1 MVKIITVDGPSGSG
15 KGTVSR
21 ILAKQLGFHYLDSG
35 ALYRLLGLV
44 AVRHCLDIELKNDL
58 THVAENMDVRF
69 EALTN
74 GHNRVL
80 LEGEDVT
87 QELRTEETGALASKV
102 AAIPSVRNALLA
114 RQKQFAKAPGLIA
127 DGRDMGTKVFPEAQL
142 KIFLTAS
149 IEERASRRY
158 KQLLEQG
165 ENVSLRA
172 LEEQVRSRDERDMN
186 REASPLSIATDAIEV
201 DTSDLSIQEAVDKLL
216 NLAILRGIAQIFK
229 PVNQQSPAIVASHL
243 TLTDPRILATWKKE
257 FGADMPL
264 SKLCQYSGKIH
275 ERKFSR
281 TI

>member
-44 AVRHCLDIELKNDL
+44 AVRHHIDFSRTTDL
-58 THVAENMDVRF
+58 SKLAENMDVRF
-69 EALTN
+69 EALAN

-87 QELRTEETGALASKV
+87 QELRTEETGALASNV
-102 AAIPSVRNALLA
+102 ASIQAVRDALLI
-114 RQKQFAKAPGLIA
+114 RQRQFAKAPGLIA
-127 DGRDMGTKVFPEAQL
+127 DGRDMGTKVFPNAQL

-186 REASPLSIATDAIEV
+186 RKASPLAIATDAMEV
-201 DTSDLSIQEAVDKLL
+201 DTSDLSIQEAVDRLQ
-216 NLAILRGIAQIFK
+216 NLAILRGIA
-229 PVNQQSPAIVASHL
+229 
-243 TLTDPRILATWKKE
+243 
-257 FGADMPL
+257 
-264 SKLCQYSGKIH
+264 
-275 ERKFSR
+275 
-281 TI
+281 

>member
-44 AVRHCLDIELKNDL
+44 AVRHHIDFSRTTDL
-58 THVAENMDVRF
+58 SKLAENMDVRF
-69 EALTN
+69 EALAN
-74 GHNRVL
+74 GNNRVL
-80 LEGEDVT
+80 LEEEDVT
-87 QELRTEETGALASKV
+87 QELRTEETGALASNV
-102 AAIPSVRNALLA
+102 ASIQAVRDALLI
-114 RQKQFAKAPGLIA
+114 RQRQFAKAPGLIA
-127 DGRDMGTKVFPEAQL
+127 DGRDMGTKVFPNAQL

-186 REASPLSIATDAIEV
+186 RKASPLAIATDAMEV
-201 DTSDLSIQEAVDKLL
+201 DTSDLSIQEAVDRLQ
-216 NLAILRGIAQIFK
+216 NLAILRGIA
-229 PVNQQSPAIVASHL
+229 
-243 TLTDPRILATWKKE
+243 
-257 FGADMPL
+257 
-264 SKLCQYSGKIH
+264 
-275 ERKFSR
+275 
-281 TI
+281 

>member
-44 AVRHCLDIELKNDL
+44 AVRHHIDL
-58 THVAENMDVRF
+58 SRTTDLSKLAENMDVRF
-69 EALTN
+69 EALAN

-87 QELRTEETGALASKV
+87 QELRTEETGALASNV
-102 AAIPSVRNALLA
+102 ASIPAVRDALLI
-114 RQKQFAKAPGLIA
+114 RQRQFAKAPGLIA
-127 DGRDMGTKVFPEAQL
+127 DGRDMGTKVFPNAQL

-186 REASPLSIATDAIEV
+186 RKASPLAIATDAMEV
-201 DTSDLSIQEAVDKLL
+201 DTSDLSIQEAVDRLQ
-216 NLAILRGIAQIFK
+216 NLAILRGIA
-229 PVNQQSPAIVASHL
+229 
-243 TLTDPRILATWKKE
+243 
-257 FGADMPL
+257 
-264 SKLCQYSGKIH
+264 
-275 ERKFSR
+275 
-281 TI
+281 

>member
-44 AVRHCLDIELKNDL
+44 AVRHGLDIELKNDL

-201 DTSDLSIQEAVDKLL
+201 DTTDLSIQEAVDKLL
-216 NLAILRGIAQIFK
+216 NLAILRGIA
-229 PVNQQSPAIVASHL
+229 
-243 TLTDPRILATWKKE
+243 
-257 FGADMPL
+257 
-264 SKLCQYSGKIH
+264 
-275 ERKFSR
+275 
-281 TI
+281 

>member
-44 AVRHCLDIELKNDL
+44 AVRHGLDIELKSDL

-69 EALTN
+69 EALTD

-186 REASPLSIATDAIEV
+186 REASPLSIATDAVEV
-201 DTSDLSIQEAVDKLL
+201 DTSDLSIQEAVDKLM
-216 NLAILRGIAQIFK
+216 NLAILRGIA
-229 PVNQQSPAIVASHL
+229 
-243 TLTDPRILATWKKE
+243 
-257 FGADMPL
+257 
-264 SKLCQYSGKIH
+264 
-275 ERKFSR
+275 
-281 TI
+281 

>member
-44 AVRHCLDIELKNDL
+44 AVRHGIEIELSSDL
-58 THVAENMDVRF
+58 AYLAENMDVRF
-69 EALTN
+69 EALPN

-87 QELRTEETGALASKV
+87 QELRTEETGALASQV
-102 AAIPSVRNALLA
+102 AAIPRVRDALLI
-114 RQKQFAKAPGLIA
+114 RQQQFAKTPGLVA
-127 DGRDMGTKVFPEAQL
+127 DGRDMGSKVFPEAQL

-149 IEERASRRY
+149 IEERANRRY

-186 REASPLSIATDAIEV
+186 RKASPLVVAIDAVEV
-201 DTSDLSIQEAVDKLL
+201 DTSDLSIQEAIDRLQ
-216 NLAILRGIAQIFK
+216 NLAILRGIA
-229 PVNQQSPAIVASHL
+229 
-243 TLTDPRILATWKKE
+243 
-257 FGADMPL
+257 
-264 SKLCQYSGKIH
+264 
-275 ERKFSR
+275 
-281 TI
+281 

>member
-44 AVRHCLDIELKNDL
+44 AVRHHIDFSRTTDL
-58 THVAENMDVRF
+58 SKLAENMDVRF
-69 EALTN
+69 EALAN

-87 QELRTEETGALASKV
+87 QELRTEETGALASNV
-102 AAIPSVRNALLA
+102 ASIQAVRDALLI
-114 RQKQFAKAPGLIA
+114 RQRQFAKAPGLIA
-127 DGRDMGTKVFPEAQL
+127 DGRDMGTKVFPNAQL

-186 REASPLSIATDAIEV
+186 RKASPLAIATDAMEV
-201 DTSDLSIQEAVDKLL
+201 DTSDLSIQEAVDRLQ
-216 NLAILRGIAQIFK
+216 NLAIFRGIA
-229 PVNQQSPAIVASHL
+229 
-243 TLTDPRILATWKKE
+243 
-257 FGADMPL
+257 
-264 SKLCQYSGKIH
+264 
-275 ERKFSR
+275 
-281 TI
+281 

>member
-44 AVRHCLDIELKNDL
+44 AVRHGLDIELKSDL

-216 NLAILRGIAQIFK
+216 NLAILRGIA
-229 PVNQQSPAIVASHL
+229 
-243 TLTDPRILATWKKE
+243 
-257 FGADMPL
+257 
-264 SKLCQYSGKIH
+264 
-275 ERKFSR
+275 
-281 TI
+281 